1 MYTNVH
7 KLDWLL
13 SLGLV
18 FVGLSIFLFSLYNA
32 SLVGLKRQLGLVG
45 GDLTQSVDVNRL
57 YRAVLEVGGV
67 PSCEYWRSITPIPRY
82 IFAKDIEKLRL
93 GRELSNQRI
102 NCSIEYLLSGN
113 TERGVYTMLK
123 AVRYELASA
132 QIMEQTIKSDPSQ
145 CGKLQTN
152 ASYGLVE
159 AYLESVEGNARGII
173 EREYEELQR
182 VNRQNLETCGL

>member
-1 MYTNVH
+1 MKKTNY
-7 KLDWLL
+7 LL
-13 SLGLV
+13 VLFLL
-18 FVGLSIFLFSLYNA
+18 FVGFCIFIFSLYNA

-67 PSCEYWRSITPIPRY
+67 PSCEYWRSVAPIPRY
-82 IFAKDIEKLRL
+82 IFAEDNEKMEL
-93 GRELSNQRI
+93 GRDLSNQRI
-102 NCSIEYLLSGN
+102 NCSIDYLLSGN
-113 TERGVYTMLK
+113 TERGVYSMLK
-123 AVRYELASA
+123 AVRYELAGA
-132 QIMEQTIKSDPSQ
+132 QIMERTIKSNPSL

-152 ASYGLVE
+152 ASYGLIE

>member
-1 MYTNVH
+1 MKKTNY
-7 KLDWLL
+7 LL
-13 SLGLV
+13 VLFLL
-18 FVGLSIFLFSLYNA
+18 FVGFCIFLFSLYNA
-32 SLVGLKRQLGLVG
+32 SLVGLKRQLGLIG

-67 PSCEYWRSITPIPRY
+67 PSCEYWRAITPIPRY
-82 IFAKDIEKLRL
+82 IFAVEVEKLSL
-93 GRELSNQRI
+93 GRELSTQRI

-123 AVRYELASA
+123 AVRYELAGA
-132 QIMEQTIKSDPSQ
+132 QIIERTIKSDTSQ
-145 CGKLQTN
+145 CGKLQTS
-152 ASYGLVE
+152 ASYGLIE